1 MEQENPTVPKK
12 QSMWKSWKT
21 LTLASKIF
29 LIFTIIFALIGL
41 GICGV
46 WVLYQT
52 GIMNNSGGIDKNN
65 RYLADYKSRVKI
77 VDSNDIYEAD
87 LQNYISLAMLN
98 KVYPVNAKL
107 IYKASKTT
115 PSPEAID
122 RMLYAANLYLKDN
135 SKGKQY
141 QQMMDEVEALF
152 KKYNPKPSD
161 ENLIP
166 WMNDS
171 GWVVL
176 KLALTKDADKIKQAA
191 ELTGVD
197 ARLIA
202 ACTVGEQIR
211 LFNSKREDVKRYLGP
226 AVLSVQSQFSY
237 GVNGIKD
244 FTAAQVERNLKD
256 PKSSFYMGEKY
267 ENILDYDTVDVGV
280 VTTIEDS
287 VLIEKSGIQAKR
299 FKRLADR
306 DHLYSFIYTGCILHQ
321 TMMQWKNAGYDI
333 SNRPDILC
341 TLFNLGFQASKPNP
355 EPRCGGS
362 HISVGGRIYT
372 FGVIGNDFF
381 YSGELSEVF
390 PMPEKIFK

>member
-1 MEQENPTVPKK
+1 MEQENSTVPKK
-12 QSMWKSWKT
+12 QSIWKSWKT
-21 LTLASKIF
+21 LTIASKIS
-29 LIFTIIFALIGL
+29 LIFIIVFALIGL

-52 GIMNNSGGIDKNN
+52 GITNNSGGIDKNN
-65 RYLADYKSRVKI
+65 RYLADYKSRVII
-77 VDSNDIYEAD
+77 VDSSDIYEAD

-115 PSPEAID
+115 PSPEAVD
-122 RMLYAANLYLKDN
+122 RMLYAANLYLKDD

-152 KKYNPKPSD
+152 KKYKPRPSD

-171 GWVVL
+171 GWAVL
-176 KLALTKDADKIKQAA
+176 KLALTKDAPQIKQAA

-244 FTAAQVERNLKD
+244 FTAAQVERNLKN
-256 PKSSFYMGEKY
+256 PKSPFYMGKQY
-267 ENILDYDTVDVGV
+267 ENILDYDTTDVGV
-280 VTTIEDS
+280 VTTYEDS
-287 VLIEKSGIQAKR
+287 VLVEKSGIQAKR

-355 EPRCGGS
+355 EPHCGGS